1 MTKNFFVRT
10 ATAGIAALVLC
21 GSAVAD
27 TWRVA
32 TEGTFPPFEFYN
44 STTGEIQGFE
54 VDLVREMAKVMKKG
68 HHSCMMTLRIVAAQA
83 GSRVVVGGCELST
96 GFGVSPCFP
105 RFADPGYLTRFLA
118 SAARLR
124 VFVFAHLDLSVR

>member
-44 STTGEIQGFE
+44 STTGEIQAKDME
-54 VDLVREMAKVMKKG
+54 VVP
-68 HHSCMMTLRIVAAQA
+68 S
-83 GSRVVVGGCELST
+83 
-96 GFGVSPCFP
+96 
-105 RFADPGYLTRFLA
+105 
-118 SAARLR
+118 
-124 VFVFAHLDLSVR
+124 

>member
-10 ATAGIAALVLC
+10 AAAGIAALVLC

-44 STTGEIQGFE
+44 STTG
-54 VDLVREMAKVMKKG
+54 
-68 HHSCMMTLRIVAAQA
+68 
-83 GSRVVVGGCELST
+83 
-96 GFGVSPCFP
+96 
-105 RFADPGYLTRFLA
+105 
-118 SAARLR
+118 
-124 VFVFAHLDLSVR
+124 

>member
-10 ATAGIAALVLC
+10 AAAGIAALVLC

-54 VDLVREMAKVMKKG
+54 VDLVREMAKVMKKDLKLETMG
-68 HHSCMMTLRIVAAQA
+68 FDAIIPAILSGTIPALPASP
-83 GSRVVVGGCELST
+83 SRRNVPSVFS
-96 GFGVSPCFP
+96 SPF
-105 RFADPGYLTRFLA
+105 RFINPD
-118 SAARLR
+118 
-124 VFVFAHLDLSVR
+124 

>member
-10 ATAGIAALVLC
+10 AAAGIAALVLC

-54 VDLVREMAKVMKKG
+54 VDLVREMAKVMKKDLKLET
-68 HHSCMMTLRIVAAQA
+68 M
-83 GSRVVVGGCELST
+83 GSMPSFRLFSRERST
-96 GFGVSPCFP
+96 PALPASPSRRNVPSVFSSP
-105 RFADPGYLTRFLA
+105 FRFINPD
-118 SAARLR
+118 
-124 VFVFAHLDLSVR
+124 

>member
-44 STTGEIQGFE
+44 STTGENAVIC
-54 VDLVREMAKVMKKG
+54 RPYP
-68 HHSCMMTLRIVAAQA
+68 LRIKCV
-83 GSRVVVGGCELST
+83 
-96 GFGVSPCFP
+96 
-105 RFADPGYLTRFLA
+105 D
-118 SAARLR
+118 
-124 VFVFAHLDLSVR
+124 

>member
-10 ATAGIAALVLC
+10 AAAGIAALVLC

-54 VDLVREMAKVMKKG
+54 SILSAKWLRSMNKDLKLETMGFDAIIRPFSRER
-68 HHSCMMTLRIVAAQA
+68 STRAQPA
-83 GSRVVVGGCELST
+83 FPSRRNVPSAYSLP
-96 GFGVSPCFP
+96 F
-105 RFADPGYLTRFLA
+105 RFTNPPDDRRA
-118 SAARLR
+118 
-124 VFVFAHLDLSVR
+124 